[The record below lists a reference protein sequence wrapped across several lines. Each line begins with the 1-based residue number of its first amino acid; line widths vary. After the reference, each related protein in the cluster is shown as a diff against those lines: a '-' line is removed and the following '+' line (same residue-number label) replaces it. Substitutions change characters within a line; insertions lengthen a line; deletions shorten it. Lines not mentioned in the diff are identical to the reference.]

1 MKKLKVFLKYILL
14 IIFCSPLTVWSHI
27 GSAGVVQE
35 GKAGNYQ
42 VQVYVEPP
50 DVIPGTAK
58 ISVMVDGKDIT
69 SIRMNRVYETLQ
81 IW

>member
-1 MKKLKVFLKYILL
+1 MNKLKGFLKHILL
-14 IIFCSPLTVWSHI
+14 ITICFPLGVKAHI

-35 GKAGNYQ
+35 GRAGNYQ

-58 ISVMVDGKDIT
+58 ISVIVDGKDIT
-69 SIRMNRVYETLQ
+69 SVRMSPIYFFTV
-81 IW
+81 